1 MRIHLIGIGG
11 VAMGNLAAMFL
22 KLGHEV
28 TGSDVKLYP
37 PMSLK
42 LSEWGIK
49 VNEFDEKNILDKDLC
64 VIGNVISRGNVEVE
78 ALLNN
83 KSSNYL
89 SMPQALRQFFLSDK
103 EVIVI
108 AGTHGKT
115 TTSFLMDHVLQVAD
129 FDNGF
134 FAGGVRGDGMEGFRL
149 SANTSATTTTS
160 TSTNNGK
167 YFVIEGDEYDTAFF
181 DKAPKFLHYKPYYLI
196 MQAIEFDHADIY
208 KDLESYEKGFKNL
221 LKLIPQKGVVI
232 ANKRSKGISNILSD
246 YKYSSLIL
254 YDDQNLEK
262 KNNIKNKLIF
272 KINGKDYD
280 LNFIMNLSN
289 FALLGKHNRMNA
301 LSVTLLALHLGIK
314 LEKIKIALESFKGV
328 LRRQQL
334 RLELPKKDNFDTLHF
349 IPNKNNFDTL
359 YFIED
364 FAHHPGALSACISSM
379 REIYPSHKLHIL
391 FEPRSASS
399 HLKIF
404 EDEYL
409 KYFKL
414 ADQVYI
420 TEVYNKKKVN
430 AKKRLNVKSIV
441 KNLNIKK
448 EKAFY
453 NKDPESLFNTFSK
466 NFKRS
471 KEGDVIIGLSNGN
484 FGGIYSKI
492 ENFLKKLN

>member
-1 MRIHLIGIGG
+1 M
-11 VAMGNLAAMFL
+11 
-22 KLGHEV
+22 
-28 TGSDVKLYP
+28 
-37 PMSLK
+37 
-42 LSEWGIK
+42 
-49 VNEFDEKNILDKDLC
+49 
-64 VIGNVISRGNVEVE
+64 
-78 ALLNN
+78 
-83 KSSNYL
+83 
-89 SMPQALRQFFLSDK
+89 
-103 EVIVI
+103 
-108 AGTHGKT
+108 
-115 TTSFLMDHVLQVAD
+115 
-129 FDNGF
+129 
-134 FAGGVRGDGMEGFRL
+134 
-149 SANTSATTTTS
+149 
-160 TSTNNGK
+160 
-167 YFVIEGDEYDTAFF
+167 
-181 DKAPKFLHYKPYYLI
+181 
-196 MQAIEFDHADIY
+196 
-208 KDLESYEKGFKNL
+208 
-221 LKLIPQKGVVI
+221 VI

-246 YKYSSLIL
+246 YQHSSLIL
-254 YDDQNLEK
+254 YDDQTLEK
-262 KNNIKNKLIF
+262 KNNKKNKLIF

-280 LNFIMNLSN
+280 LNFIMNLNN

-334 RLELPKKDNFDTLHF
+334 RLELPKNIYFNTLH
-349 IPNKNNFDTL
+349 
-359 YFIED
+359 FIED

-414 ADQVYI
+414 ADQIYI
-420 TEVYNKKKVN
+420 TEVYNKKKV
-430 AKKRLNVKSIV
+430 KVKERLNVISIV
-441 KNLNIKK
+441 KNLNIKN

-453 NKDPESLFNTFSK
+453 SKDPESLFNIFSK

-484 FGGIYSKI
+484 FGGIYAKI